1 VTSGPKNPLSAR
13 VPAIRLVIP
22 ALCLVALAAFVSE
35 AGAHPVPRRQHD
47 RTIFVRLSQDA
58 ATVDYRLDVDEFT
71 VVFVDLPA
79 VLDSAQLA
87 RLATPAEF
95 YEAFSQQYASIL
107 ADNLIVDLEG
117 SPLHIDCVEHVR
129 RTRDDDGAPIDHLRF
144 DFRFRA
150 AWELDASKSH
160 QFRIREG
167 NYELED
173 GMIRLRL
180 EAMPPVRLLT
190 IIQPDPELQVRPPAK
205 LGPGDNEKLRKALA
219 IFDLWGP
226 EAADVSQ
233 PQLEVEESHPSGLL
247 HLLLEPHRRAWMLW
261 LLAAGFGAVHALT
274 PGHGKTLV
282 AAYLVGEQGT
292 VWHALLLGLVT
303 TISHTGAVLAL
314 AGGLL
319 VLYPDTVPAHIRGI
333 LGFLGGLLVAGLGFW
348 LLLRRLS
355 HQPDHVHLGGGYSHS
370 HHHAHSHKEQDNVST
385 VQKYKG
391 VAGLILLGISGGIVP
406 CWDAIAMFG
415 FGVSAQRLWLAFQ
428 LLVAFSAGLAAVLI
442 AIGVAVV
449 QVKGFASSRWG
460 DSGLIRALPLVSAAL
475 VTGLGLW
482 LCYDSIQSGT

>member
-1 VTSGPKNPLSAR
+1 

-22 ALCLVALAAFVSE
+22 AVCFVALATLVSQ

-47 RTIFVRLSQDA
+47 RTILVRLSQDGV
-58 ATVDYRLDVDEFT
+58 TVDYRLDVDEFT

-79 VLDSAQLA
+79 VLESAELA

-95 YEAFSQQYASIL
+95 YEAFSRHYASIL
-107 ADNLIVDLEG
+107 ADNLVVDLAG
-117 SPLHIDCVEHVR
+117 KALHLNCVEHVR
-129 RTRDDDGAPIDHLRF
+129 RTRDDDGAPLDHLRF

-150 AWELDASKSH
+150 AWDLDASKSH
-160 QFRIREG
+160 QFHIREG

-173 GMIRLRL
+173 GMIRLGL
-180 EAMPPVRLLT
+180 EATPPVRLLT
-190 IIQPDPELQVRPPAK
+190 VTQPDLELQKRPPAN
-205 LGPGDNEKLRKALA
+205 LRPGDNEKLRKASA
-219 IFDLWGP
+219 IFDFSGP
-226 EAADVSQ
+226 QAGAVSQ
-233 PQLEVEESHPSGLL
+233 PPLEPEESHPSGLL
-247 HLLLEPHRRAWMLW
+247 HLLLEPHRGVWMLW

-319 VLYPDTVPAHIRGI
+319 VLYPNTVPAHIRGI

-355 HQPDHVHLGGGYSHS
+355 HQADHVHFGGGHSHS
-370 HHHAHSHKEQDNVST
+370 HHHVHSHDEQDGAWSGE
-385 VQKYKG
+385 KYKG
-391 VAGLILLGISGGIVP
+391 VAGLIVLGISGGIVP

-460 DSGLIRALPLVSAAL
+460 DSGLFRALPLVSAAL
-475 VTGLGLW
+475 VTGLGVW
-482 LCYDSIQSGT
+482 LCYDSIQGGI

>member
-1 VTSGPKNPLSAR
+1 

-22 ALCLVALAAFVSE
+22 AVYLVALATFITE

-47 RTIFVRLSQDA
+47 RTISVRLSRGA
-58 ATVDYRLDVDEFT
+58 VTVDYRLDVDEFT

-79 VLDSAQLA
+79 VLDSAELA
-87 RLATPAEF
+87 RLTTPAEF
-95 YEAFSQQYASIL
+95 YEAFSRHYASIL
-107 ADNLIVDLEG
+107 TDNLIVDLDG
-117 SPLHIDCVEHVR
+117 RALHFECVEHVR
-129 RTRDDDGAPIDHLRF
+129 RTRDDDGTALDHLRF

-150 AWELDASKSH
+150 VWELNGSKSH
-160 QFRIREG
+160 QFHFREG

-180 EAMPPVRLLT
+180 EATPPVRLLT
-190 IIQPDPELQVRPPAK
+190 ITQPDPELQKRPPVN
-205 LGPGDNEKLRKALA
+205 LGPGDNEKLRNASA
-219 IFDLWGP
+219 VFDLSGP
-226 EAADVSQ
+226 HAADVSQ
-233 PQLEVEESHPSGLL
+233 SPLEPEESHSSGLL
-247 HLLLEPHRRAWMLW
+247 HLLLEPRRGAWMLW

-292 VWHALLLGLVT
+292 VWHALVLGIVT
-303 TISHTGAVLAL
+303 TISHTGAVLVL

-319 VLYPDTVPAHIRGI
+319 VLYPDTVPAHIRGV

-355 HQPDHVHLGGGYSHS
+355 HQADHIHLGGSHSHS
-370 HHHAHSHKEQDNVST
+370 HHHGNSHHEEENARSNEE
-385 VQKYKG
+385 YKG
-391 VAGLILLGISGGIVP
+391 LGGLIVLGISGGIVP

-460 DSGLIRALPLVSAAL
+460 DSRLFKALPLVSAAL

-482 LCYDSIQSGT
+482 LCYDSIQGGI

>member
-1 VTSGPKNPLSAR
+1 
-13 VPAIRLVIP
+13 VPVIRLVIP
-22 ALCLVALAAFVSE
+22 AVCLVVLATFVNE
-35 AGAHPVPRRQHD
+35 ARAHPVPRRQHD
-47 RTIFVRLSQDA
+47 RTILVRLSRDA
-58 ATVDYRLDVDEFT
+58 VTVDYRLDIDEFT

-79 VLDSAQLA
+79 VLDSAELA

-95 YEAFSQQYASIL
+95 YEAFSRNYASIL
-107 ADNLIVDLEG
+107 ADNLIVDLDDRT
-117 SPLHIDCVEHVR
+117 LHLDCVQHGR
-129 RTRDDDGAPIDHLRF
+129 RTRDDDGAPLDHLRF
-144 DFRFRA
+144 DFRFRG
-150 AWELDASKSH
+150 AWELDGSKSH
-160 QFRIREG
+160 QFHFREG

-180 EAMPPVRLLT
+180 EATPPIGVLT
-190 IIQPDPELQVRPPAK
+190 VKLPDLELQKRPSAS
-205 LGPGDNEKLRKALA
+205 LRPGDNEKLRKASA
-219 IFDLWGP
+219 TFDVSGP
-226 EAADVSQ
+226 GASDVSQ
-233 PQLEVEESHPSGLL
+233 LPLGLEESHPSGLL
-247 HLLLEPHRRAWMLW
+247 HLLLEPHRGAWMLW

-282 AAYLVGEQGT
+282 AAYLVGEHGT

-303 TISHTGAVLAL
+303 TVSHTGAVLAL

-319 VLYPDTVPAHIRGI
+319 VLYPDIVPANIRGI

-348 LLLRRLS
+348 LLLRRLT
-355 HQPDHVHLGGGYSHS
+355 HQADHVHLGGSHS
-370 HHHAHSHKEQDNVST
+370 HSHRHTHSRQEQDAAWRGE
-385 VQKYKG
+385 QYKG
-391 VAGLILLGISGGIVP
+391 VAGLIVLGISGGIVP

-449 QVKGFASSRWG
+449 QLKGFASSRWG
-460 DSGLIRALPLVSAAL
+460 DSGLFRALPLVSAAL

-482 LCYDSIQSGT
+482 LCYDSIQGGI